1 MSPLVLPE
9 PSSEALAEVHEP
21 LRRVL
26 GWLASLRDA
35 QGRVICPEHKI
46 EHTGKSAYVALLAC
60 ELARASTDIAERERL
75 VELALQQGRRLVA
88 RLEREGTSPCHTF
101 RPGRH
106 DPFNCSNSVIDGGA
120 CSDVLAHLA
129 RELDGRIPA
138 ADVHAFREAAL
149 LHARTYLRY
158 AVLDKGIPAQRAW
171 GLTGLA
177 AAYQLAHEPELE
189 RAALEAVGVLEGIQH
204 EDGSHPYHPLDW
216 GAAHPGASDVSAF
229 YQSRLSGFL
238 IHSLELL
245 GRSPAVALFAG
256 PIQRGLEFTCALQG
270 PDGRKCG
277 LVEAKPWYW
286 GATYEVA
293 SHVFDVYALA
303 RGWELFGRPRYGA
316 AAARAWRAWVAH
328 LSSDGRP
335 RSHLAG
341 PGRVRSYQCPVF
353 WAAHAAWVA
362 RAARPLACAL
372 DRFPPG
378 SAAPGKHDR
387 SAIDLE
393 ITWYPRAELVR
404 LEDARVV
411 AWVRGARPGCNVH
424 HGSPQGA
431 GLLQVVRKSD
441 GAELVERCR
450 LSGAQE
456 AEWNGL
462 AGASSF
468 ARGWKS
474 GKDEVRFSFWLA
486 RVEARAGRWLEAL
499 KTPPRV
505 FRRGVL
511 AFAHPRVSSAFALAP
526 SVTLL
531 SDGVELQ
538 SCLAW
543 RNGQPVDDSAL
554 VRTFRLDGEGVTVR
568 EEILSSGA
576 ARGLEYALPKCARDA
591 RIDSRVVEYRLG

>member
-9 PSSEALAEVHEP
+9 PTSAALAEVLEP

-35 QGRVICPEHKI
+35 QGRVICPEHKL

-60 ELARASTDIAERERL
+60 ELARVSEDLAERERL

-106 DPFNCSNSVIDGGA
+106 DAFNCSNSVIDGGA

-129 RELDGRIPA
+129 RELDGRVSSD
-138 ADVHAFREAAL
+138 DVRAFREASL

-177 AAYQLAHEPELE
+177 AAYHLSGDPELE

-204 EDGSHPYHPLDW
+204 EDGSYPYHPIDW
-216 GAAHPGASDVSAF
+216 GAGHPGASDVSSF
-229 YQSRLSGFL
+229 YQSRLAGFL
-238 IHSLELL
+238 IHALEQL
-245 GRSPAVALFAG
+245 GRSPALSLFAG

-293 SHVFDVYALA
+293 SHVFDVHALA
-303 RGWELFGRPRYGA
+303 RGWEIFGRPRYGA
-316 AAARAWRAWVAH
+316 AAANAWRAWVAH
-328 LSSDGRP
+328 LSSTGQP
-335 RSHLAG
+335 ASHLPG
-341 PGRVRSYQCPVF
+341 PGRGRSYQCPLF

-362 RAARPLACAL
+362 RAIRPLACAL
-372 DRFPPG
+372 DRFPCGGALPG
-378 SAAPGKHDR
+378 THER
-387 SAIDLE
+387 SSIDLE
-393 ITWYPRAELVR
+393 ITWFPRAQLVR

-411 AWVRGARPGCNVH
+411 AWVRGARPGSNVH

-431 GLLQVVRKSD
+431 GLLQVVRKPD
-441 GAELVERCR
+441 GAELLERCR
-450 LSGAQE
+450 VRGAQE
-456 AEWNGL
+456 AEWNGV
-462 AGASSF
+462 AGSLSF
-468 ARGWKS
+468 ARGWRS
-474 GKDEVRFSFWLA
+474 GKDELRFSFWLA
-486 RVEARAGRWLEAL
+486 RVEARAGRRLEAL
-499 KTPPRV
+499 RVPARV

-511 AFAHPRVSSAFALAP
+511 AFAQPRVSSAFALAP
-526 SVTLL
+526 NVALL

-538 SCLAW
+538 SSLAW
-543 RNGQPVDDSAL
+543 RDGSVVDDSSL
-554 VRTFRLDGEGVTVR
+554 VRTFRLDGDGVAVR

-576 ARGLEYALPKCARDA
+576 ARGLEYALPRTARDA
-591 RIDSRVVEYRLG
+591 RIEARVVEYRLG